1 MSQRIEDLDVYGAVD
16 VAKIPADIF
25 EVSKNSGTSGSP
37 IYLPADSRQ
46 LRLDELTDMI
56 AVILPGGY
64 VPLLTENYLV
74 VTLTDSKTDNGENL
88 RDAVTYALA
97 ATPYGDALA
106 ANNRFTVFL
115 FPGTYDLG
123 ATGIKG
129 LIALDNYVDI
139 VGVGDA
145 KDIIIISDD
154 ADGTI
159 EVSTGAD
166 YILQNLSLKNTIGVY
181 DIFHAAAATDNGK
194 WVNLILY
201 SKTTEG
207 TVFAGWYEGLD
218 CTNGNGYVLTGNI
231 TGTVINSR
239 FKDRS
244 CGALNNAGNITI
256 SGTIK
261 NCTGEYYCFGNANDG
276 NVTISGT
283 IINCRAFGNSFGAA
297 SSATTGDVTISGI
310 IQDCIGQ
317 YGSWGYSS
325 GGGTCNV
332 VISGTIRRC
341 HTDTIFYQNN
351 FGSSANGNVTIS
363 GTIEYCTSS
372 YESFGYSNGAAAT
385 ITISGSII
393 DCNTPVGSGA
403 SSCFGSLGS
412 TSSGAI
418 DITSTAII
426 RNCYL
431 DQWYGFGAT
440 SSSVPAVTIAG
451 LIENCTAANTSFG
464 FIGGNGTVTI
474 SGKILKCTEYSG
486 GGGSFGR
493 AGSAPCTVNISGI
506 IKDCLA
512 WSLSFGSSAD
522 DLTIS
527 STAIIK
533 DCIAAGNQ
541 SFGFGYAG
549 NVTIDGI
556 IDNCKSKIGSGAYL
570 CFGASTS
577 GDVVIAGKII
587 NCYTDSDQ
595 SFGMSGSGNVT
606 ISGLIERCISGTGN
620 SFGYVAGALAS
631 TALVS
636 GIIRDCHIEGVGNGF
651 GFSISSLA
659 TVTVS
664 GLIERC
670 TFKDNTVK
678 QGFGGCLGGTV
689 NVSGIIKDCIAEG
702 GYSFGVI
709 PLGIPGGGGA
719 GTVNITGKISNCIGG
734 EKCFGSAVG
743 ELGGTD
749 GTVVTSGT
757 IENCIGSDSC
767 FGDTTAAGKLIN
779 CIRTGGYGTH
789 LGTIDRCIFSEDDA
803 ANPVLTLGANAIVRR
818 SEFNQAGAGP
828 CIFGAAI
835 DADITYSR
843 MNKVLD
849 GVTNSL
855 VDNAFN
861 IGDVDV
867 SYLILRS
874 PDATSW
880 EYKAGDD
887 GVIVSP
893 GVAL

>member
-1 MSQRIEDLDVYGAVD
+1 MSKRIEDLDIYGAVD
-16 VAKIPADIF
+16 ITKVPKDIL
-25 EVSKNSGTSGSP
+25 ELSKNSGTYGSP
-37 IYLPADSRQ
+37 VYDPADSKQ
-46 LRLDELTDMI
+46 ITMEELSALIGMI
-56 AVILPGGY
+56 IPGGY
-64 VPLLTENYLV
+64 IPLLEENYIV
-74 VTLTDSKTDNGENL
+74 VTLTDDTAINGDNL
-88 RDAVTYALA
+88 KDAITYAQA
-97 ATPYGDALA
+97 ATPNGLALSQA
-106 ANNRFTVFL
+106 NRFTIL
-115 FPGTYDLG
+115 LYPGVYDLG
-123 ATGIKG
+123 STAIKG
-129 LIALDNYVDI
+129 LNALGNYVDI
-139 VGVGDA
+139 IGIGNA

-159 EVSTGAD
+159 EVSTGVD
-166 YILQNLSLKNTIGVY
+166 YVLQNLSLKNTFGAY

-194 WVNLILY
+194 WIDLILY

-218 CTNGNGYVLTGNI
+218 CTSGNGYVLTGNI

-283 IINCRAFGNSFGAA
+283 IINCRALGNSFGAA
-297 SSATTGDVTISGI
+297 SSATTGNVTISGI

-325 GGGTCNV
+325 GAGTCNV
-332 VISGTIRRC
+332 VISGTIRGC
-341 HTDTIFYQNN
+341 HTDGIFYQNN

-385 ITISGSII
+385 VTISGSII

-403 SSCFGSLGS
+403 SNCFGSLGS

-451 LIENCTAANTSFG
+451 LIENCTAANVSFG

-522 DLTIS
+522 DLNIS

-541 SFGFGYAG
+541 SFGFGSSG
-549 NVTIDGI
+549 TVTIDGL
-556 IDNCKSKIGSGAYL
+556 IDNCKSKIGSGAYW
-570 CFGASTS
+570 CFGASSS

-587 NCYTDSDQ
+587 GCYTDSDQ
-595 SFGMSGSGNVT
+595 SFGESGSGNVT

-620 SFGYVAGALAS
+620 SFGYVGGGLAS
-631 TALVS
+631 TVLIS
-636 GIIRDCHIEGVGNGF
+636 GIIRDCHIESIGNGF
-651 GFSISSLA
+651 GFSVSPLA

-670 TFKDNTVK
+670 TFKDNTVI
-678 QGFGGCLGGTV
+678 QGFGACLGGTV
-689 NVSGIIKDCIAEG
+689 NVSGTIKDCIAEG

-709 PLGIPGGGGA
+709 PLGVPGGGGA

-767 FGDTTAAGKLIN
+767 FGNTTSTGKLIR
-779 CIRTGGYGTH
+779 CTRTGGYGTH
-789 LGTIDRCIFSEDDA
+789 AGLIYCCDFSENHATTPTLTVAADA
-803 ANPVLTLGANAIVRR
+803 VIKR
-818 SEFNQAGAGP
+818 SDFNQAGAGD
-828 CIFGAAI
+828 CIFGAGV
-835 DADITYSR
+835 DAEISYSS
-843 MNKVLD
+843 MNKVLS

-855 VDNAFN
+855 EADGFN
-861 IGDVDV
+861 IGDLAVTER
-867 SYLILRS
+867 ILKS
-874 PDATSW
+874 PDGSNWVYT
-880 EYKAGDD
+880 AGDD
-887 GVIVSP
+887 AMIVQP